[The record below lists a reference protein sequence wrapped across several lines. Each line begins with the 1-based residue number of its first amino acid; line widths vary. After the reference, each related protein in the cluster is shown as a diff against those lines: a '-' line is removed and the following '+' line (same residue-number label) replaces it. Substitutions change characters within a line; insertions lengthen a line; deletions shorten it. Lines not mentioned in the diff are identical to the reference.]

1 VQDGNPRGEPWFVD
15 AAPRDYRPAAHGLLV
30 DAGRNALP
38 YGWFSL
44 QAKDFAGHKRV
55 VDGNKDGK
63 AVVDIGAYQ
72 RQ

>member
-1 VQDGNPRGEPWFVD
+1 MPDGNLWGEPSFVD
-15 AAPRDYRPAAHGLLV
+15 AVQRDYRPAALGLLV

-38 YGWFSL
+38 YGWLSL
-44 QAKDFAGHKRV
+44 PAKDFAGHKRV

-63 AVVDIGAYQ
+63 AVVDIGAYE